1 MKTLL
6 QRGRLAGALLL
17 VLAAALSPL
26 PLKTAQA
33 SPPAAPAAPAA
44 PTATVSIYFFWGDG
58 CPHCAAAKPFL
69 AGLAQ
74 RIPGVTIRDF
84 EVWYVT
90 ANQAIL
96 TRMAARFG
104 FEARSVPTIF
114 IGNRHW
120 EGYSDAI
127 GREIEAYVRGCVAS
141 GCVDAGTGIVAPLP
155 VESAPLIG
163 PVAPLGPIAPT
174 PVAAPVI
181 AAGPASAAILDV
193 PLLGT
198 LDLTNESQIVSTALI
213 AFVDGV
219 NPCSIWVLS
228 VLLALTLRT
237 GSRKKVFLIGLVFI
251 SVTAAIYALF
261 ITGLFT
267 MLTVI
272 SFVGWIQAVVAL
284 VALVFAL
291 VNIKDYFWYREG
303 LSFTI
308 PDARKPGL
316 YQRMRNVLNASQ
328 SIPGLIGATVVMA
341 AGVSLI
347 EFSCTAGFPVLWTNL
362 LTAQKVTPAAFALLL
377 GLYMLIY
384 QLDELGLFAVAV
396 VTLKANRIE
405 EKHGRVLKLIGGM
418 LMLALAIVMLVNPA
432 LMNNLGSSLLIFAIA
447 LGATV
452 VVLVAH
458 RWLLPRL
465 GVHIGSEVSPRPVH
479 HGGGRHR

>member
-1 MKTLL
+1 
-6 QRGRLAGALLL
+6 
-17 VLAAALSPL
+17 
-26 PLKTAQA
+26 
-33 SPPAAPAAPAA
+33 
-44 PTATVSIYFFWGDG
+44 
-58 CPHCAAAKPFL
+58 
-69 AGLAQ
+69 
-74 RIPGVTIRDF
+74 
-84 EVWYVT
+84 
-90 ANQAIL
+90 
-96 TRMAARFG
+96 MAARFG

-114 IGNRHW
+114 IGNRYW
-120 EGYSDAI
+120 EGYTEAI
-127 GREIEAYVRGCVAS
+127 GRDIDAHVQACMAK
-141 GCVDAGTGIVAPLP
+141 GCVDAGTGIIAPLAPDPEPIGQVAPSNP
-155 VESAPLIG
+155 AAP
-163 PVAPLGPIAPT
+163 APT
-174 PVAAPVI
+174 AAPAP
-181 AAGPASAAILDV
+181 AAATAAILDV

-198 LDLTNESQIVSTALI
+198 LNLANESQLVSTALI

-237 GSRKKVFLIGLVFI
+237 GSRRKVFLIGLVFI
-251 SVTAAIYALF
+251 TVTAAIYALF

-272 SFVGWIQAVVAL
+272 RFVGWIQAAVAL
-284 VALVFAL
+284 VALFFAA

-316 YQRMRNVLNASQ
+316 YQRMRAVLSASQ
-328 SIPGLIGATVVMA
+328 STPGLIGATMVMA

-432 LMNNLGSSLLIFAIA
+432 LMNNLGSSLLIFAVA
-447 LGATV
+447 LGATLA
-452 VVLVAH
+452 VLVVH

-465 GVHIGSEVSPRPVH
+465 GVHFGTEISPRPVH
-479 HGGGRHR
+479 HGGVRNR

>member
-1 MKTLL
+1 MKTFF
-6 QRGRLAGALLL
+6 QRGLLAGALLL
-17 VLAAALSPL
+17 ALAATLSPL
-26 PLKTAQA
+26 PLRTAQA
-33 SPPAAPAAPAA
+33 SPPAATATPAA
-44 PTATVSIYFFWGDG
+44 TLNIYFFWGDG

-74 RIPGVTIRDF
+74 RYPGVTVRDF
-84 EVWYVT
+84 EVWYAT
-90 ANQAIL
+90 ANQPIL
-96 TRMAARFG
+96 ARMSARFG
-104 FEARSVPTIF
+104 FEAHAVPTIF
-114 IGNRHW
+114 IGNRYW

-127 GREIEAYVRGCVAS
+127 GREIEAYVRGCLAS

-155 VESAPLIG
+155 VDTAPLIG
-163 PVAPLGPIAPT
+163 PVAPLGPVAPT
-174 PVAAPVI
+174 PIAAPVI
-181 AAGPASAAILDV
+181 AAESSSAAILDV

-198 LDLTNESQIVSTALI
+198 LDMANESQIVSTVLI

-251 SVTAAIYALF
+251 AVTAAIYALF

-267 MLTVI
+267 MLSVI
-272 SFVGWIQAVVAL
+272 RFVGWIQAAVAL
-284 VALVFAL
+284 VALVFAV

-328 SIPGLIGATVVMA
+328 STPGLIGATVVMA

-384 QLDELGLFAVAV
+384 QIDELGLFAVAV

-418 LMLALAIVMLVNPA
+418 LMLALAIVMLINPA

-447 LGATV
+447 LAATLA
-452 VVLVAH
+452 VLFVH

-465 GVHIGSEVSPRPVH
+465 GVHFGTEPAPQPVH

>member
-1 MKTLL
+1 MQTLL
-6 QRGRLAGALLL
+6 QRGLLAGALLL
-17 VLAAALSPL
+17 ALAATLSP
-26 PLKTAQA
+26 PLKPAQA
-33 SPPAAPAAPAA
+33 SPPAAPA
-44 PTATVSIYFFWGDG
+44 ATVSIYFFWGDG

-84 EVWYVT
+84 EVWHVT
-90 ANQAIL
+90 SNQAIL
-96 TRMAARFG
+96 ARMAARFG

-127 GREIEAYVRGCVAS
+127 GREIEAYVRSCVAT

-155 VESAPLIG
+155 VETAPLIG
-163 PVAPLGPIAPT
+163 PVAPLGPVGPIPT
-174 PVAAPVI
+174 SAPVI

-198 LDLTNESQIVSTALI
+198 LNLANESQIVSTVLI

-251 SVTAAIYALF
+251 TVTAAIYALF
-261 ITGLFT
+261 IAGLFT

-272 SFVGWIQAVVAL
+272 RFVGWIQAVVAL
-284 VALVFAL
+284 VALIFAV

-328 SIPGLIGATVVMA
+328 SNPGLIGATAVMA

-362 LTAQKVTPAAFALLL
+362 LTAQKVTPAAFVLLL

-396 VTLKANRIE
+396 VTLKANRLE

-452 VVLVAH
+452 VVLVVH

-479 HGGGRHR
+479 HGGARHR